1 MISNCKLLFE
11 ENRVHFSNYADEVD
25 RLIYN
30 ESKSGRKEDTQIF
43 NWENATKLISVC
55 LGTKASLSMVKPEL
69 QHFWFCYAKQLVS
82 TDW

>member
-1 MISNCKLLFE
+1 MMISNCKLLFE

-55 LGTKASLSMVKPEL
+55 
-69 QHFWFCYAKQLVS
+69 
-82 TDW
+82 